1 MRRLMRR
8 NNYFTFNKAE
18 KSKMKRFAVLASI
31 IGLSVA
37 LLLSDAFGWDSEYR
51 QGFALSKSV
60 EKSHLIVKGRVTAL
74 EGVFRENISG
84 KITTDVT
91 VTVTERIKGTP
102 NINNN
107 KVKFMIRGGRAV
119 DPATGKT
126 KRLIDTSAP
135 KFRINDEVLLFM
147 VNSTDSYYA
156 NYPYNQLSFYRGRY
170 GKKPIKDNKVSLLYA
185 MEDDKLKSIRVPID
199 LTVQLAKAAI
209 KDKDAMIELEAEL
222 KKAITQRTGTD
233 TNLSQTLVDSLT
245 TRVEAILDKDTDTD
259 D

>member
-1 MRRLMRR
+1 M
-8 NNYFTFNKAE
+8 
-18 KSKMKRFAVLASI
+18 KSRGFVVLAGIVS
-31 IGLSVA
+31 LSVF
-37 LLLSDAFGWDSEYR
+37 LCLSNAFGWDSEYR

-74 EGVFRENISG
+74 EGVFRENIRG

-91 VTVTERIKGTP
+91 VTVTETIKGTP
-102 NINNN
+102 NINSN
-107 KVKFMIRGGRAV
+107 KVKFMIQGGRAV
-119 DPATGKT
+119 NPATGKT
-126 KRLIDTSAP
+126 EGLVDTSAP

-156 NYPYNQLSFYRGRY
+156 NYPYDQLAFYRGRY

-185 MEDDKLKSIRVPID
+185 MENDKLKSIRVPID

-222 KKAITQRTGTD
+222 KNAIAQRTGSD

-245 TRVEAILDKDTDTD
+245 TRVEAILDRDTDTED
-259 D
+259 